1 MASTKEIRHHLKG
14 ATDRHRTMELGGQ
27 GSDAGGLCLSTHAS
41 RRSGGLDVGPRAS
54 RSLSTVHLR
63 HYTRLRTAVVM
74 RCSYMSLRRPSVAEH
89 SPGWGGGASMR
100 HNTHIHR
107 ADHDLQTSPC
117 DPNSRLF
124 SVRAGQQSSPYV
136 LSILTRKGD
145 RGRGTGEP
153 WGCGSSRQYEG
164 FFPRRAPSGWSW
176 RNVGATPPHPT
187 PRPRDARVHA
197 ADEFPERALF
207 VSPTLPRQL
216 FHRSFQAGEDVE
228 PGPLGTGAGDYSSSD
243 RMTWKRVTL

>member
-14 ATDRHRTMELGGQ
+14 ATDRHRTMELGGR
-27 GSDAGGLCLSTHAS
+27 GSDAGGLRLSAHTG

-74 RCSYMSLRRPSVAEH
+74 RCSYTGLRRPCHRAQ
-89 SPGWGGGASMR
+89 PGRGGGASMR
-100 HNTHIHR
+100 HNTHVHR
-107 ADHDLQTSPC
+107 ADHDLRTSPC

-153 WGCGSSRQYEG
+153 WGCASSRPHRG
-164 FFPRRAPSGWSW
+164 FFPCRAPSGWSW
-176 RNVGATPPHPT
+176 RNVGATLPHPA
-187 PRPRDARVHA
+187 PRPRDAGVHV
-197 ADEFPERALF
+197 ADEFSKGALF
-207 VSPTLPRQL
+207 VSPMLPRQL
-216 FHRSFQAGEDVE
+216 SHRSFQAGEDAE
-228 PGPLGTGAGDYSSSD
+228 PGPLGTGGGDYSSSD